1 MKRILLALFLTLL
14 ATTALAECPPYDRK
28 AWKHWIDEDK
38 DCQNARHEVL
48 IEESLSTVV
57 FKTEKGCRVVS
68 GSWNDPYSGRTITD
82 ASKLDIDHMVPLKE
96 AHESGGHAWDV
107 YRKRD

>member
-1 MKRILLALFLTLL
+1 MTRTLLALFLTLL

-48 IEESLSTVV
+48 AEES
-57 FKTEKGCRVVS
+57 F
-68 GSWNDPYSGRTITD
+68 
-82 ASKLDIDHMVPLKE
+82 
-96 AHESGGHAWDV
+96 
-107 YRKRD
+107 